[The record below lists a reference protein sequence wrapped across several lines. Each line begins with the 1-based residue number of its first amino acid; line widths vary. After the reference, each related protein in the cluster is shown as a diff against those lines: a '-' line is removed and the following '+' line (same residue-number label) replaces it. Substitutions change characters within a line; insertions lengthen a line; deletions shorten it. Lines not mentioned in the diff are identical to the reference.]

1 MSEKTKQTSDK
12 QQNGNDFIAD
22 VSNWVA
28 VKDALPQI
36 DTFYLVANSKIQKW
50 TKALYRLSEF
60 HTIED
65 IGEITHWRYIK
76 PPCC

>member
-1 MSEKTKQTSDK
+1 MSEKKKTLDK